1 MYIIL
6 TLTYL
11 NIQEIKMDAT
21 SQKDNELSAKKIAL
35 QETFKLHTAEN
46 GFSYEEWINPAA
58 GSFYES
64 YKKDLAEVDN
74 EMSPPLHYQS

>member
-6 TLTYL
+6 FLTYL

-21 SQKDNELSAKKIAL
+21 SQQDNELSAKKIAL
-35 QETFKLHTAEN
+35 QESFKIHTAEN
-46 GFSYEEWINPAA
+46 GFSYEEWINPPA

-64 YKKDLAEVDN
+64 YKNDLAAVD
-74 EMSPPLHYQS
+74 EQMAPPLQYQS